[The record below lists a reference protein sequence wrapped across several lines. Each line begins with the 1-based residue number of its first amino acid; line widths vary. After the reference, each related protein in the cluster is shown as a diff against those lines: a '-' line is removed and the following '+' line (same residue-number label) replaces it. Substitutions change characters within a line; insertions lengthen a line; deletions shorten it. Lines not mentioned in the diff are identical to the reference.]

1 MQKITPCLWF
11 NGRVEEAV
19 EFYTSVFKN
28 AKVKEISYYEENMP
42 MPAGSI
48 LTADFEIE
56 GQSLM
61 ILNGGPQFKHSEA
74 ISFVI
79 NCKDQNEIDYYWERL
94 TSNGGEE
101 SECGWL
107 KDPYGISWQV
117 VPDEMGEL
125 IKNSGS
131 NAVKVMEAL
140 LQMKKL
146 DLNKLRE
153 VAKS

>member
-56 GQSLM
+56 GQSFM

-74 ISFVI
+74 ISFVL

-117 VPDEMGEL
+117 VPEEMGEL